1 MRRLSP
7 DASSPWSVGRS
18 DERCERN
25 VHSTYFHT
33 KPSVSECSHGPRYH
47 LRPLFHLYITHISQS
62 HDPRNRLPQGS
73 DRATNTTSPRSAQP
87 APAVVAARRTPV
99 LDCTVLS
106 LRPPASTL
114 SGRADNPR
122 AARLGTL
129 RPAAFVGASLLPR
142 GSIPRRPCAKSN
154 FEGRRSNGCCHAR
167 CK

>member
-33 KPSVSECSHGPRYH
+33 KPSVSERLYGLRYH

-73 DRATNTTSPRSAQP
+73 DRATRPETLVFGLR
-87 APAVVAARRTPV
+87 
-99 LDCTVLS
+99 LGCCTVS
-106 LRPPASTL
+106 TRCRCITRPFLGAGHIAPFC
-114 SGRADNPR
+114 RA
-122 AARLGTL
+122 
-129 RPAAFVGASLLPR
+129 VGASAVSTVSSRVVSPALCALTSVSRARARSRCAQRKPR
-142 GSIPRRPCAKSN
+142 PTPRPT
-154 FEGRRSNGCCHAR
+154 
-167 CK
+167 

>member
-33 KPSVSECSHGPRYH
+33 KPSVSERLYGLRYH

-73 DRATNTTSPRSAQP
+73 DRATDTHLFHG
-87 APAVVAARRTPV
+87 APVMACTLIALMYDDENFRTPAH
-99 LDCTVLS
+99 TTKH
-106 LRPPASTL
+106 ASKTQVTAQKVWLLTL
-114 SGRADNPR
+114 
-122 AARLGTL
+122 
-129 RPAAFVGASLLPR
+129 
-142 GSIPRRPCAKSN
+142 
-154 FEGRRSNGCCHAR
+154 
-167 CK
+167 